1 MSKTKLVVV
10 VVVAV
15 FLFVCL
21 FLFCFVFLAR
31 ANVRR
36 CVRLADSSK
45 EKVKLYKYFC

>member
-1 MSKTKLVVV
+1 MTKTKLVVV

-15 FLFVCL
+15 FFL
-21 FLFCFVFLAR
+21 FLFFVFLAK

-45 EKVKLYKYFC
+45 EKVKQYKYFR